1 MSTIQTATAVDT
13 VTRMPATPGSKFKP
27 VSMADR
33 HQPLT
38 DLYQREP
45 AQAMIS
51 DSATTN
57 SDAVASE
64 DPLHT
69 SVSTAGHEIPIGVH
83 PAVGGDGDA
92 PVPGELLA
100 AALASCLDSTLRII
114 ANRLDIKLRR
124 LSVSATGQV
133 DVRGTLM
140 VSPDVPVAFQGFKLA
155 VDIEAQPDTP
165 PAMLKAL
172 LNAAESSCV
181 VMQTLRNGVD
191 VSTDVR
197 VG

>member
-1 MSTIQTATAVDT
+1 MNSIQTSSAVHT
-13 VTRMPATPGSKFKP
+13 VTQLAMTPDTQFTN

-33 HQPLT
+33 HKPLI

-45 AQAMIS
+45 ARAMIP
-51 DSATTN
+51 DSATTS
-57 SDAVASE
+57 SDAVVAN
-64 DPLHT
+64 DPLHAV
-69 SVSTAGHEIPIGVH
+69 VSTAGHDIGIGVH
-83 PAVGGDGDA
+83 PAVGGDGDG

-114 ANRLDIKLRR
+114 ANRLDIKLIR
-124 LSVSATGQV
+124 LSVTATGEV

-140 VSPDVPVAFQGFKLA
+140 VSSDVPVGFQHFQLA
-155 VDIEAQPDTP
+155 VDIEAEPDTA

-172 LNAAESSCV
+172 LNAAEASCV

-197 VG
+197 MG

>member
-1 MSTIQTATAVDT
+1 MSTIQIATAVDT
-13 VTRMPATPGSKFKP
+13 VTPMPATADSQLKN

-33 HQPLT
+33 HQPIS

-45 AQAMIS
+45 ARAMIT
-51 DSATTN
+51 DSATTSSN
-57 SDAVASE
+57 AVVAD
-64 DPLHT
+64 DPLHAL
-69 SVSTAGHEIPIGVH
+69 VSTAGHNIPIGVH

-124 LSVSATGQV
+124 LSVTATGQV

-140 VSPDVPVAFQGFKLA
+140 VSHDVPVAFQGFKLA
-155 VDIEAQPDTP
+155 VDIEAQPDSP

-172 LNAAESSCV
+172 LNAAEASCV
-181 VMQTLRNGVD
+181 VMQTLRNGVN
-191 VSTDVR
+191 VTTDVR